1 MMGTD
6 PIELRKLPA
15 EQVKALL
22 RTTSSGKIVKIIM
35 HLKSLD
41 NCITA
46 QLNILTLLNKSQGN
60 NF

>member
-6 PIELRKLPA
+6 PYRIAKLPV
-15 EQVKALL
+15 EQFKALS
-22 RTTSSGKIVKIIM
+22 RTISSGKIVKIIM

-46 QLNILTLLNKSQGN
+46 QLNTLRVRVIIFSTS
-60 NF
+60 